1 MSGELRAQRRE
12 PCVESGWAADKRCNP
27 RLFNGDQ
34 RCDGC
39 NGDGTRWVTVGTLRH
54 GRNSKYGQEGAYI
67 AGTFCGFIDD
77 ESDEYGRCAD
87 GFYVPLYVIEDP
99 GEATT

>member
-1 MSGELRAQRRE
+1 VVTGELRAQRRE

-39 NGDGTRWVTVGTLRH
+39 NGDGTRWVTVGELRQRLRH
-54 GRNSKYGQEGAYI
+54 LGREV
-67 AGTFCGFIDD
+67 
-77 ESDEYGRCAD
+77 GRA
-87 GFYVPLYVIEDP
+87 LYVIE
-99 GEATT
+99 ETS